1 MMDEELKYMKR
12 LSFDYPNVD
21 AAVRQIVS
29 MRSLLKLPKG
39 TEYFFSD
46 LHGENE
52 AFIHLLRSGS
62 GYIREK
68 VNSFL
73 GDGVSEEKKN
83 ELVELIYYPVRALS
97 RHHSAYG
104 NDEDWMIEVIHY
116 LVLICREVSSKYS
129 HRRLIHTMPKT
140 YETILNELIFL
151 DNQDANKAAYY
162 EEMIASSV
170 REGIG
175 DQLITDLCILIRR
188 IIVDHLHI
196 IGDIFDRGPRADKIL
211 DELMNYRHVDVQ
223 WGNHDITWIGAAHG
237 SPICVASVVRISLS
251 YNGFDVLEDGYG
263 INLRPLSTFAGET
276 YGDDPCDCFR
286 IHQLDQN
293 RYDPVGPSQ
302 ASKMHKAIAVI
313 LLKLEGQLIQR
324 RKEYLMSERLLLDK
338 IDWKT
343 GTVELGESDYRLK
356 DTNVPTID
364 PDDPYRLSK
373 KEHEVLD
380 ALISSFKHSEKLQ
393 RHIGFLV
400 DHGGLYSRYNG
411 NLLYH
416 GCIPMDADGN
426 FLKVKLKRKDG
437 VTVIV
442 SGKELM
448 DELDRMIRQSLYSQN
463 KEDLDILWYLWAGPK
478 SPLYGKAKMATF
490 ERYLIDDPETWAEPK
505 NAYYEWYEDEEKVKE
520 ILKEF
525 DMDPETDH
533 IVNGH
538 VPVKIGEN
546 PIKAGGK
553 LFVIDGGISKAYQST
568 TGIAGYT
575 LIYDSHAIRL
585 ASHKPFR
592 PASDRISAK
601 MFTKTEVVERKDHR
615 ITIEETDAGAE
626 ILSSIADLEKL
637 IELYRDGVLPQ
648 HSER

>member
-1 MMDEELKYMKR
+1 MDEELKYMKR

-73 GDGVSEEKKN
+73 GDEVSDEKKN

-356 DTNVPTID
+356 DTNFPTID

-373 KEHEVLD
+373 KEQEVLD

-426 FLKVKLKRKDG
+426 FLKVKIKRKDG

-490 ERYLIDDPETWAEPK
+490 ER
-505 NAYYEWYEDEEKVKE
+505 
-520 ILKEF
+520 
-525 DMDPETDH
+525 
-533 IVNGH
+533 
-538 VPVKIGEN
+538 
-546 PIKAGGK
+546 
-553 LFVIDGGISKAYQST
+553 
-568 TGIAGYT
+568 
-575 LIYDSHAIRL
+575 
-585 ASHKPFR
+585 
-592 PASDRISAK
+592 
-601 MFTKTEVVERKDHR
+601 
-615 ITIEETDAGAE
+615 
-626 ILSSIADLEKL
+626 
-637 IELYRDGVLPQ
+637 
-648 HSER
+648 